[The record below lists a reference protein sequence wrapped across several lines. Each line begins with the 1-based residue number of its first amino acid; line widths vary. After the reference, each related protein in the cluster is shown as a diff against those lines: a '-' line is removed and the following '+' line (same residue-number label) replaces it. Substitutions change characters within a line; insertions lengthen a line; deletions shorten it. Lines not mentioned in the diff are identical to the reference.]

1 MQTALFSIFWCWST
15 RRCEK
20 KVRPSCDQENAT
32 AANYDDDEEEEE
44 EDDHDD
50 DADIFYFA
58 F

>member
-20 KVRPSCDQENAT
+20 KVRHSCDQENAT
-32 AANYDDDEEEEE
+32 AAHYDDDEEEE